1 MTSRTSKAADSAVKT
16 LASAGSPRRF
26 ITPVVPYAALLLAIV
41 AIAAAYVTSKR
52 VPPSVPR
59 PPGPVVPAYPAVT
72 LNGAFPLETGPG
84 GTGGQWIGD
93 VASMRLTGIS
103 KAWVAFRAVSLR
115 VGRTLTFRD
124 PAGEQAT
131 AHIGTEP
138 RVYLIG
144 PLSEGVYALRPTPGG
159 VIPSARDPRHL
170 SVFLSTPRTVSRPL
184 AALPGEGFW
193 PNESVHGVT
202 YNWLRGVGAIDV
214 YALHARADLIWLTFV
229 ASSIGSR
236 RTLIAQSGPSAHR
249 VVVPTSSRLIR
260 LGPYR
265 LVHGRARISLHTSPG
280 PSRYRVDPRMLSV
293 WIGRLTAYTS
303 PSEG

>member
-16 LASAGSPRRF
+16 LASARSRRRM
-26 ITPVVPYAALLLAIV
+26 TTLVVPYAALLLAVV
-41 AIAAAYVTSKR
+41 AIAATYVTSKR
-52 VPPSVPR
+52 IPPSVPR
-59 PPGPVVPAYPAVT
+59 AAATVVPGGPVVT
-72 LNGAFPLETGPG
+72 LNGAFPLEAGPG

-93 VASMRLTGIS
+93 VASLKLTGVG

-124 PAGEQAT
+124 RAGDQAT

-138 RVYLIG
+138 RVYLVG
-144 PLSEGVYALRPTPGG
+144 PLSDGVYALHLAPRG
-159 VIPSARDPRHL
+159 VIPSRRDPRHL
-170 SVFLSTPRTVSRPL
+170 SVFLSTPRTASRPL

-193 PNESVHGVT
+193 PNESLDGVT
-202 YNWLRGVGAIDV
+202 YNWLRGVGLIDV
-214 YALHARADLIWLTFV
+214 YAPRARSDLIWLTFA

-236 RTLIAQSGPSAHR
+236 RTLIAQSGLSTHR

-265 LVHGRARISLHTSPG
+265 LVQGRARISLHTSPG
-280 PSRYRVDPRMLSV
+280 PSHYGRDPRVLSV
-293 WIGRLTAYTS
+293 WIGRLAAHTS